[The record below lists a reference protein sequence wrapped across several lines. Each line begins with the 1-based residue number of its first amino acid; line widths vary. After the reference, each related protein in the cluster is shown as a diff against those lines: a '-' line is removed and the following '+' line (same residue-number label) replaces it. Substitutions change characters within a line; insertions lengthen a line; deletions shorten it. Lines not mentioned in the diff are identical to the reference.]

1 MDRPIYLTTKRL
13 LYNVARIDF
22 RNGRI
27 EKSELNK
34 VKRAWEKEYNDLEL
48 QEEIKKKFNKG
59 NDKQI

>member
-34 VKRAWEKEYNDLEL
+34 VKKEWEKEYNDLEL
-48 QEEIKKKFNKG
+48 QEVIKKKFDKG

>member
-27 EKSELNK
+27 EQSELNR
-34 VKRAWEKEYNDLEL
+34 VKKEWEREYNDLEL
-48 QEEIKKKFNKG
+48 QEVIKKKFNKG
-59 NDKQI
+59 NDKQN

>member
-13 LYNVARIDF
+13 LYNVARIHF

-34 VKRAWEKEYNDLEL
+34 VKKEWEKEYNDLEL
-48 QEEIKKKFNKG
+48 QEVIKKKFNKG
-59 NDKQI
+59 NDKQN